1 MNINWKNSISIR
13 NFSTT
18 SGNFTLWQRF
28 CQIFIRT
35 WACFKES
42 RISKGTIR
50 GLTPVTTEV
59 EGVLQCKV
67 TEGQSNWE
75 VLPLINSKFNNCYLM
90 TTTSSVRTKSHQN
103 HPKVI
108 LLHRYLL
115 KLWTQTNKCQMR
127 KRKSMYSNL
136 SYSRRDSHQLEGLLQ
151 LREKTKILWIRKG
164 ICAFPIL
171 SKLSQDRR
179 SLKIKLWQRFRITNK
194 TPQLKLKTRPV
205 FWKIECWVE

>member
-1 MNINWKNSISIR
+1 M
-13 NFSTT
+13 STT
-18 SGNFTLWQRF
+18 SGNFTRWQRF

-59 EGVLQCKV
+59 EGVLQFKV
-67 TEGQSNWE
+67 IEDQSNWE

-90 TTTSSVRTKSHQN
+90 ITTSLVRTKNHQN
-103 HPKVI
+103 HPKAI
-108 LLHRYLL
+108 LLRRYLL

-127 KRKSMYSNL
+127 KRKNMFSNL
-136 SYSRRDSHQLEGLLQ
+136 SSFRRDNHPLEGLLQ

-164 ICAFPIL
+164 ICVFLIL
-171 SKLSQDRR
+171 SKLSQDRW
-179 SLKIKLWQRFRITNK
+179 SLKIKLWQRFKITNK
-194 TPQLKLKTRPV
+194 TLQLKLKTRPV
-205 FWKIECWVE
+205 SWKIECWVE